1 MQIYLYLCKKISCMA
16 PISKSQIKL
25 VRSLQHKKFRDETG
39 LFVAEGPKCV
49 NELKERFEPYLMIS
63 SANASEQEIAQ
74 MSSLKTPQG
83 IIGVFRQSNRNVDD
97 LTDAGGLRLVL
108 DGVQDPGNL
117 GTIIRTADWFG
128 VRQIVCSSDTVDC
141 YNPKVVQA
149 TMGALTR
156 VDVRYTD
163 NLKQWLEQ
171 QRENKTPIMGTLLEG
186 ENMYLVLDKM
196 SHKTCPTKTDGVLI
210 MGNEGN
216 GISTAVRETITHP
229 IRIPSF
235 PPNAETSESLNVAIA
250 TAIVLGEIRRREI
263 FS

>member
-1 MQIYLYLCKKISCMA
+1 MQIFLYLCRKFSSMA

-25 VRSLQHKKFRDETG
+25 VRSLQHKKFRDETQ

-49 NELKERFEPYLMIS
+49 EELKKRFELYLMITPE
-63 SANASEQEIAQ
+63 NATEQEIEQ
-74 MSSLKTPQG
+74 ISSLKTPQG
-83 IIGVFRQSNRNVDD
+83 VIGVFRQSDRSADNLPDIK
-97 LTDAGGLRLVL
+97 GLRLVL
-108 DGVQDPGNL
+108 DGVQDPGNM

-128 VRQIVCSSDTVDC
+128 VKQIICSSDTVDC

-156 VDVRYTD
+156 VDIRYID
-163 NLKQWLEQ
+163 DLKYWLDQ
-171 QRENKTPIMGTLLEG
+171 QHKNGISIMGTLLEG
-186 ENMYLVLDKM
+186 KNMYQVLDQM
-196 SHKTCPTKTDGVLI
+196 ANETCYSKKNGLLI

-216 GISTAVRETITHP
+216 GISVAVRETITHP

-235 PPNAETSESLNVAIA
+235 PPDAETSESLNVAIA
-250 TAIVLGEIRRREI
+250 TAIVLSEVRRREI